1 MRIDATWLTE
11 LLDGEHDLDTL
22 AERLTHV
29 GFTVEL
35 RDQTESGEVWD
46 VEITTNRPDAM
57 NHRGLAREAAVA
69 TGGALRPLAVDLA
82 ERADDPAAGHASVT
96 IEDPE
101 GCSRYAARI
110 IRGVTVRP
118 SPAWLA
124 ARLERCGVRPINA
137 VVDATNLVL
146 MELGQPLHAFDLET
160 LEDRRIVVR
169 RAAEG
174 ERLVTLDGE
183 ERQLDP
189 SMLVIADARR
199 PVALA
204 GIMGGADTEIGETTT
219 DILLESAHF
228 DPVVIRRAARRL
240 GMHTEASHRFE
251 RGCDPQAVVT
261 AADLAAALIA
271 EFCGGTVCAGVIDTV
286 ARPWTPREISFSLER
301 LCRFAGLEVPAGRVV
316 AILEGLGFSPRRDG
330 DRVSCT
336 VPSWR
341 VDVELAEDLYE
352 EVIRHVGYDAVP
364 SVLPVLSSR
373 PGGSVGERETV
384 DHAREAA
391 LDAGLD
397 EVVTYAFIDPEDDG
411 PASGLPLCPGE
422 PLPLVNPLSRNQATM
437 RRSLLPGL
445 VTAAREMLNRGERE
459 LSVFEQGRAFA
470 TVDGTPVEV
479 ERLGV
484 VLAGPRGPWD
494 ARRETDFLDL
504 KGVVEELCRCLG
516 LDARRW
522 ERGGAPWLDE
532 AEGVLVRDGEGRVL
546 AVAGRLA
553 PAMADR
559 WDLKVPLYLAE
570 LDLTAAGEPAVPTFE
585 PLPRHPAVTAD
596 LTVEHDRGLEFATL
610 EERLHELASELVERI
625 ELVVRY
631 EGKNVPRGR
640 VRTTVRLVYR
650 HPERSLTQEE
660 VNEMQNRLRERLAAA
675 LDVRLV

>member
-11 LLDGEHDLDTL
+11 LLDGEHELDAL

-35 RDQTESGEVWD
+35 REEAEGGEVWD

-69 TGGALRPLAVDLA
+69 TGGTVRPLAIELA
-82 ERADDPAAGHASVT
+82 ERADDPAADHASVA

-101 GCSRYAARI
+101 GCSRYAARVV
-110 IRGVTVRP
+110 RGVRIGP
-118 SPAWLA
+118 SPDWLA
-124 ARLERCGVRPINA
+124 RRLERCGVRPINA

-146 MELGQPLHAFDLET
+146 MELGQPLHAFDLAT

-183 ERQLDP
+183 ERSLDP

-204 GIMGGADTEIGETTT
+204 GIMGGADTEIGESTT

-228 DPVVIRRAARRL
+228 DPIVIRRAARRL

-251 RGCDPQAVVT
+251 RGCDPQAVVP
-261 AADLAAALIA
+261 AADLAAALIVKL
-271 EFCGGTVCAGVIDTV
+271 CGGTVCAGVIDTV
-286 ARPWTPREISFSLER
+286 ARPWTPREVSFSLER
-301 LCRFAGLEVPAGRVV
+301 LCRFAGLEIPAERVLG
-316 AILEGLGFSPRRDG
+316 ILDGLGFSPRRDG
-330 DRVSCT
+330 DRVTCT

-373 PGGSVGERETV
+373 PGGRAPAWELV
-384 DHAREAA
+384 DRAREAA

-397 EVVTYAFIDPEDDG
+397 EVVTYAFIDPEDDQTV
-411 PASGLPLCPGE
+411 SGLPLCPGE
-422 PLPLVNPLSRNQATM
+422 PLPLANPLSRNQAAM

-445 VTAAREMLNRGERE
+445 VTAARDMLNRGERE
-459 LSVFEQGRAFA
+459 LSIFEQGRAFA
-470 TVDGTPVEV
+470 TADGAPLEV
-479 ERLGV
+479 ERLAV
-484 VLAGPRGPWD
+484 AMAGPRGPWD
-494 ARRETDFLDL
+494 ALRETDFLDL
-504 KGVVEELCRCLG
+504 KGVVEELCRRLG

-532 AEGVLVRDGEGRVL
+532 AEGALVRDGGGRVL

-553 PAMADR
+553 PDMADR
-559 WDLKVPLYLAE
+559 WDIKAPLYVAE
-570 LDLTAAGEPAVPTFE
+570 LDVTAAGAPGIPSFQ
-585 PLPRHPAVTAD
+585 PLPRYPAVVAD
-596 LTVEHDRGLEFATL
+596 LTVEHGAKLEFAAL
-610 EERLHELASELVERI
+610 EERVRELASELVERI

-631 EGKNVPRGR
+631 EGEKVPRGR
-640 VRTTVRLVYR
+640 VRTTLRLVYR
-650 HPERSLTQEE
+650 HPERSLTQDE
-660 VNEMQNRLRERLAAA
+660 VNEMQNTLRERLAAA